1 MPELRGEKRLSIRKE
16 KDASGFYG
24 AVRSKNEIY
33 FQMASV
39 FKAVSRDENRLAGEW
54 MTRILAG
61 NRPEI
66 SGKKYG
72 MAYRT

>member
-1 MPELRGEKRLSIRKE
+1 MSESRREKRLSIGKE
-16 KDASGFYG
+16 AVASGFYG

-61 NRPEI
+61 KRSEI
-66 SGKKYG
+66 PGKKIWNG
-72 MAYRT
+72 V